1 MYTKTTLLSGH
12 ILYVTNKTWLVYMK
26 TTLLSGYILFVIN
39 KEWSVHENN
48 TAVMVIIVRYQQNVD
63 SV

>member
-1 MYTKTTLLSGH
+1 
-12 ILYVTNKTWLVYMK
+12 MK

-48 TAVMVIIVRYQQNVD
+48 TAVMVITVRYQQNVD